1 MNWAADSLRIEA
13 LQPDHDRQAFDC
25 GVVSLN
31 RYLHEHSSQDR
42 RRGTARV
49 FVAVPVDQAQRVLGF
64 FTLSAAT
71 VTTSDLPP
79 DVARR
84 LPKYPVPA
92 ALVGR
97 LAVDRRVAGQGL
109 GSLLL
114 ADAVR
119 KAMLAA
125 ETVAMMALV
134 VDPIDEAARRFYA
147 AFGFRSLLGPE
158 QRMFLTLPCS
168 TGSDPYPARR

>member
-1 MNWAADSLRIEA
+1 MAT
-13 LQPDHDRQAFDC
+13 
-25 GVVSLN
+25 LN
-31 RYLHEHSSQDR
+31 RYLREQSSQDMR
-42 RRGTARV
+42 RATARV
-49 FVAVPVDQAQRVLGF
+49 FVAVLVDQASRILGF

-71 VTTSDLPP
+71 IMTIDLPP
-79 DVARR
+79 EVARH

-92 ALVGR
+92 ALLGR
-97 LAVDRRVAGQGL
+97 LAVDRSAAGQGL

-119 KAMLAA
+119 KARLAA
-125 ETVAMMALV
+125 ETVAMMAMV
-134 VDPIDEAARRFYA
+134 VDPIDDAARQFYA

-168 TGSDPYPARR
+168 AG